1 MKRQAGDG
9 RENPALP
16 GTCGGGRAGSLREGH
31 RQLDALTAHFVVPT
45 RSARPVKAAIIRRV
59 LDRMSAA
66 GIEVASQTIVV
77 RPDQ

>member
-1 MKRQAGDG
+1 MAERIRRYPVPVA
-9 RENPALP
+9 EVEP
-16 GTCGGGRAGSLREGH
+16 GVFVRAT
-31 RQLDALTAHFVVPT
+31 DNWIALTAHFVVPT